1 MSGCGLI
8 DLACHAQGALAPFF
22 AFWNAWWPLGLFVC
36 GLIVGGILG
45 WRVVLA
51 VLTLG
56 VGYFLYDRFKPIP
69 EPDFDLPAK
78 DKVPAPKKHKPIV
91 ADTSI
96 FDDLMTRLR
105 KKK

>member
-1 MSGCGLI
+1 MSCSLLDFGCHVG
-8 DLACHAQGALAPFF
+8 GFLAPLQ
-22 AFWNAWWPLGLFVC
+22 AFWATWWPLGLFVS
-36 GLIVGGILG
+36 GLIIGGILG

-69 EPDFDLPAK
+69 EPIETDLSPR
-78 DKVPAPKKHKPIV
+78 DREPAPKKLKPIL

-96 FDDLMTRLR
+96 FEDFMTRLR